1 MARKKKFAPN
11 DNNLAIAY
19 YRFSSHSQNDA
30 SIDQQRE
37 LAHEWADAHGF
48 KIVQEYEDAAISG
61 TTDARP
67 GFQQMLSEVAKIRPH
82 TLIMWKTDRLGR
94 DKYVLAMAKKK
105 IRDAGC
111 EIHLLAEHI
120 PTEGPEGVLIEGLME
135 AMAEYYSR
143 QLSQNIQRGMD
154 YNAQHAL
161 YNGHKLFGYDVD
173 RSTKKYIPDPN
184 TAPFVQWAFTEYAS
198 GRPLKAIAEEM
209 NAQGLRTPRN
219 AKFSVNMLNK
229 MLKNRAYIGEYHH
242 GDITVAGGMPV
253 LVDEATFDRAQRRF
267 AENKRKGSQRAHG
280 MDDAEAPRY
289 WLTGK
294 LYCGECGSTMQG
306 VSGTSATGRTYY
318 YYYCSAQRRKE
329 CHLHKARK
337 RDLEDM
343 VLFALHNIV
352 DDEENVTALA
362 LDAAE
367 YYEKNHNDTAYLE
380 ALEAK
385 RREVEKSLAN
395 LVKVIERG
403 VVSDTVTQRLAQL
416 EEQKSALNDAIG
428 TENVRV
434 SLCEDRHSIQAYFDK
449 FLHADVNDPEIRDQ
463 VFEYFVDKVYLYD
476 DKLVVSM
483 WFSED
488 DKQEIT
494 WRDWFSLDEYW
505 TDESPFVK
513 GEAAEFDCFP
523 FGSTI
528 VYSKEGAPC
537 GTPSFCLSM
546 AQNCTKLHKTLFR
559 PYFNQSGLGQL
570 LPAHALG
577 LDAQQLLQAGFG
589 QVEHGVE
596 ALTAEG
602 GALAGALNLDEL
614 VAAGVG
620 QVHVDLGLGV
630 LGIVEVEKETSPH
643 HAHRQGHNLVD
654 QRDAR
659 DLLGV
664 HHGGEGV
671 VESHPGAGHGSGA
684 RAAVGVDDVAVHGHG
699 VFAQSFHV
707 AHGAQAAADE
717 TLDLHGAAL
726 ACGGLTTRTRGG
738 GAGEHCVLGAHPA
751 RMGIPAPLGHAL
763 LYGGAANELRG
774 TELHLAGARCVGHH
788 GAREGDG
795 ADTAV
800 GAAVAALG
808 GCGGRGILEHNGH
821 LSCVPFS
828 VRAMGVRIGPDE
840 GAGGSLYGS

>member
-1 MARKKKFAPN
+1 
-11 DNNLAIAY
+11 
-19 YRFSSHSQNDA
+19 
-30 SIDQQRE
+30 
-37 LAHEWADAHGF
+37 
-48 KIVQEYEDAAISG
+48 
-61 TTDARP
+61 
-67 GFQQMLSEVAKIRPH
+67 
-82 TLIMWKTDRLGR
+82 
-94 DKYVLAMAKKK
+94 MAKKEVKTDLWVAAQLDECK
-105 IRDAGC
+105 IHFDAQGSDVK
-111 EIHLLAEHI
+111 EINEALKTASKRGTGNAGYPEYTAVIGDFVLVIEDKADMDKQIKLTDSGIIDTSVKAVTDYAVNGAYFYAKHIAQNTAFKKVFAVGVSGDAKHHVITPLWVDDREGYKQLPDIESFVSFSEQNINEYYTRYVLEEATDIEKTTEQILKDAAELHEYLRTYGTLKDQDKPLVVAGILLALDE
-120 PTEGPEGVLIEGLME
+120 IEFGGFAISSLTGD
-135 AMAEYYSR
+135 
-143 QLSQNIQRGMD
+143 QLAGNRD
-154 YNAQHAL
+154 
-161 YNGHKLFGYDVD
+161 GHKLFGYDVD

-198 GRPLKAIAEEM
+198 GKPLKTIAEEM

-280 MDDAEAPRY
+280 MDGSDAPRY

-306 VSGTSATGRTYY
+306 VSGTSKTGRTYY

-367 YYEKNHNDTAYLE
+367 YYEKSHDDTAYLE

-403 VVSDTVTQRLAQL
+403 VVSDTVTERLTQL

-488 DKQEIT
+488 DRQEIT

-513 GEAAEFDCFP
+513 GGGVEFDCFP
-523 FGSTI
+523 FSST
-528 VYSKEGAPC
+528 KD
-537 GTPSFCLSM
+537 
-546 AQNCTKLHKTLFR
+546 N
-559 PYFNQSGLGQL
+559 
-570 LPAHALG
+570 
-577 LDAQQLLQAGFG
+577 
-589 QVEHGVE
+589 
-596 ALTAEG
+596 
-602 GALAGALNLDEL
+602 
-614 VAAGVG
+614 
-620 QVHVDLGLGV
+620 
-630 LGIVEVEKETSPH
+630 
-643 HAHRQGHNLVD
+643 
-654 QRDAR
+654 
-659 DLLGV
+659 
-664 HHGGEGV
+664 
-671 VESHPGAGHGSGA
+671 
-684 RAAVGVDDVAVHGHG
+684 
-699 VFAQSFHV
+699 
-707 AHGAQAAADE
+707 
-717 TLDLHGAAL
+717 
-726 ACGGLTTRTRGG
+726 
-738 GAGEHCVLGAHPA
+738 
-751 RMGIPAPLGHAL
+751 
-763 LYGGAANELRG
+763 
-774 TELHLAGARCVGHH
+774 
-788 GAREGDG
+788 
-795 ADTAV
+795 
-800 GAAVAALG
+800 
-808 GCGGRGILEHNGH
+808 
-821 LSCVPFS
+821 
-828 VRAMGVRIGPDE
+828 
-840 GAGGSLYGS
+840 